1 MQLFNDTAVWQ
12 RFQYTTKQPLERFVE
27 RVKLAALEH
36 QIQQPDGLRVH
47 EESIFVKALGF
58 RISMSQYINPQ
69 DIHPFGLHL
78 RSYVSELRDL
88 QPSRLRTVLAGSG
101 ASSATTNYARSSST
115 KQALS
120 PLHKFLSSSSNKYR
134 CISKMPN

>member
-58 RISMSQYINPQ
+58 
-69 DIHPFGLHL
+69 
-78 RSYVSELRDL
+78 
-88 QPSRLRTVLAGSG
+88 
-101 ASSATTNYARSSST
+101 
-115 KQALS
+115 
-120 PLHKFLSSSSNKYR
+120 
-134 CISKMPN
+134 